1 MKHNKARSKM
11 IITYGIITFLTVLPI
26 LVITLMFI
34 KSIGAEQD
42 TLKEPTTVFVSP
54 SPEVSPVPTIEEL
67 TPKTSTSCDSDSVD
81 ATQSELETEQ
91 PSDVETNLEYTGE
104 LLGEFTI
111 TYYCSCKKCCG
122 KWAENRPIK
131 DGKEIVYTA
140 SGAIAEAGVTIAVD
154 PTKIPYGTT
163 LYIEG
168 VGYRVAQ
175 DCGGAIKGNKI
186 DVYMD
191 SHEAALEAGIHTA
204 TVYLIEYN

>member
-1 MKHNKARSKM
+1 MQL
-11 IITYGIITFLTVLPI
+11 FL
-26 LVITLMFI
+26 
-34 KSIGAEQD
+34 
-42 TLKEPTTVFVSP
+42 
-54 SPEVSPVPTIEEL
+54 
-67 TPKTSTSCDSDSVD
+67 SCKGW
-81 ATQSELETEQ
+81 QK
-91 PSDVETNLEYTGE
+91 
-104 LLGEFTI
+104 LLCI
-111 TYYCSCKKCCG
+111 TYYCSCTKCCG
-122 KWAENRPIK
+122 KWAENRPVV

-168 VGYRVAQ
+168 VGHRVAQ

-204 TVYLIEYN
+204 IVYLVENN